1 MRRKFELSEAG
12 QGLLWEIGSAL
23 TGVSTE
29 EASAVL
35 TTLLEKV
42 ATHLSVEVI
51 GCWHNDY
58 PAGTSLLQ
66 ECWEQQ
72 GTLMP
77 MSTSP
82 VRKPDLAN
90 AEAVLSNNGVAYF
103 GLQNFFSEEA
113 IPLPW
118 RNGSVMVV
126 LIEFTGDEADVLVM
140 HRPNSHWTDEEIE
153 FCRSLSLALRQFLAR
168 VHAERKLEK
177 NVALARLVT
186 DLQQRMSEADH
197 KTSAA
202 AVDAVLRQ
210 IEEQFDLLQLAVLE
224 LRDAARQLYAL
235 GRPVHQ
241 RWFETALTALP
252 FDPKSKA
259 ESYVLVS
266 SAELALEVFGADTDV
281 AQDLPSAEA
290 LLIPIGVA
298 DGPART
304 IVFTRDGRTWEQ
316 EEIDALVAVG
326 RSMGEM
332 LARTDVERLSQVQ
345 MRVQEAFSDI
355 LSSVVHS
362 RGEEPEHIVQNAL
375 ARIAQSVGA
384 EVVAIVDT
392 TNPAP
397 TTCGRVLTLWES
409 DDSKFDVGAPV
420 RFPESWVNQAILA
433 QQPVVTSI
441 QISESLITGR
451 TQEDAEWTL
460 VCVPLPGWQDGAASI
475 GMLLRDDETPWGTRF
490 VEWLTAFGELLSEL
504 KFRIDAGQAAEWQEE
519 TAAYLRD
526 AASTLHSVAPERFAN
541 ALDAVLERGANL
553 FDLPEI
559 ELWSV
564 NTKSEKCRPLSAP
577 LRPLFRADDST
588 IGPLL
593 SVARSSKNLIRNRH
607 VFLPLGSESHVFVL
621 AVGPL
626 DERVR
631 DAAVP
636 LLESLLVVIERA
648 ERRVTAER
656 RAKLAFNESPIGVLL
671 CDSEFK
677 LITCNEAFASFLGFA
692 TPDEV
697 VATGIEAALTVLQG
711 KFSAGA
717 YELPFN
723 RVDGAEVWGR
733 IHATPLEGVGTG
745 HETWLV
751 HVEDATDRR
760 HDEEVLRHQAS
771 TDELTGLANRRVLT
785 SRLNETIHDGSAPTV
800 LLLDLDRFKAV
811 NDSLGHDQG
820 DELLRII
827 ADRLRLA
834 VRPGDLVARLG
845 GDEFA
850 ILLASP
856 SDTTDADIV
865 ADRLVELLDE
875 PVILVGQ
882 TIQPAASIGIAK
894 LDLPTSG
901 SEVLRAADTAMYQ
914 AKAAGGS
921 GHVTFDQKTQSKP
934 NEALQIEGGLRHAI
948 ERGELSVHY
957 QPEIAL
963 DTGRILG
970 AEALVRWEHPLR
982 GLMHARSFLHIAEDA
997 GLLSAIGS
1005 FVLRAAC
1012 VEAASWAD
1020 QDTLIRV
1027 NLAASQ
1033 LHQADMVTVIGEALT
1048 IAGLDPQR
1056 LCIEVTEASMTQD
1069 LERSEHVLSGLR
1081 SLGVRIAL
1089 DDFGTS
1095 FASLAHLKRFGVDTI
1110 KIDRSLV
1117 RGLDS
1122 PNADDL
1128 LVRSIVSLAAA
1139 LELEV
1144 VAEGIETQAQ
1154 AEALLRAGCTRA
1166 QGYFYAPPMP
1176 TSELMQRFSIGN
1188 H

>member
-504 KFRIDAGQAAEWQEE
+504 KFRIDAEQAAEWQEE

-593 SVARSSKNLIRNRH
+593 SVAHSSKNLIRNRH
-607 VFLPLGSESHVFVL
+607 VFLPLESESHVFVL

-921 GHVTFDQKTQSKP
+921 GHATFDQKTQSKP